1 MSRMTVPEPRTIL
14 HLIDTVETGGAETMY
29 LKIIDR
35 LDPKRWRSIAA
46 VPERGWLYDR
56 LEEHGI
62 EPVLVP
68 SDGGSFDWRY
78 LLRLVRMIRKER
90 VDLIQTHLLT
100 TSVYGSVAARCFG
113 TPLVATFHGMV
124 DVDPDDRHKQTKLRA
139 LNRKLN
145 RVVFVSE
152 ALRQWFLGIGGLA
165 SEGTTVVHNGID
177 LRDFRPR
184 TAEGV
189 REELGISPDAFL
201 IGLVGDVRP
210 PKAYDVLLE
219 AARLLC
225 HQQLDV
231 QFVIAGEA
239 SGSLYEK
246 LVRRRNEIDLDHRVR
261 FLGYRS
267 DVARLMNAFDLYLI
281 TSSSEGFSL
290 STVEAM
296 ATGLPVIATRCGGPE
311 EIVLDGITGRLIP
324 IGSATAIA
332 EAVAALA
339 LDPATRERMGAMA
352 RERVEREF
360 SLDVMVRRYE
370 ILYEQGIA
378 AAGHPHAQTAAGHGA
393 SNQPRLTL

>member
-124 DVDPDDRHKQTKLRA
+124 DVDPDDRRRGMKLRL
-139 LNRKLN
+139 LNRPKNNL
-145 RVVFVSE
+145 VFVSE
-152 ALRQWFLGIGGLA
+152 ALRQWYLGMVKVNGA
-165 SEGTTVVHNGID
+165 RTHVVHNGID
-177 LRDFRPR
+177 ITRFCPAPGKEVRD
-184 TAEGV
+184 
-189 REELGISPDAFL
+189 ELGIPDGAFL
-201 IGLVGDVRP
+201 IGIVGDVRP

-219 AARLLC
+219 AAAKLVAISSDYR
-225 HQQLDV
+225 
-231 QFVIAGEA
+231 FVVAGEA
-239 SGSLYEK
+239 SGELFTD
-246 LVRRRNEIDLDHRVR
+246 LLRRRAELKLEENVT
-261 FLGYRS
+261 FLGFRR
-267 DVARLMNAFDLYLI
+267 DVARLMNAFDAYLI

-296 ATGLPVIATRCGGPE
+296 ASGLAVIATRCGGPE
-311 EIVLDGITGRLIP
+311 EIIEDGTTGILVP
-324 IGSATAIA
+324 VGSADTIADRIDWLRLNATERRRLATAGRTSA
-332 EAVAALA
+332 E
-339 LDPATRERMGAMA
+339 RH
-352 RERVEREF
+352 F
-360 SLDVMVRRYE
+360 SLDTMVKRYE
-370 ILYEQGIA
+370 TLYEEAIA
-378 AAGHPHAQTAAGHGA
+378 RAEGG
-393 SNQPRLTL
+393 LK